1 MPSTDITLYF
11 RETFHPSLVTV
22 IQNIHDKELF
32 FKSFANFIK
41 LTKSLPKNPVKI
53 DDIPFLY
60 TQFTNDFAHQI
71 AYPYSQRLTQQKY
84 LALILCLNE
93 QCLVGQIND
102 LSLVL
107 KHIYK
112 HSMGIKTLNVLLI
125 LSKLTNLYVYLSNN
139 EGSHSSLSPTPA
151 KLDLHASP
159 LNIVAFYNYAC
170 DDTVL
175 YRPSH
180 NLLLAYDIFKACLQN
195 KVPLTN
201 TVLDRLIHTPHLEQ
215 TLEHALP
222 HYLGLTYLS
231 NKISGQYTYEVS
243 YNDSNPIQNNV
254 NHQVAA
260 ILIKHIDIVSQHI
273 PFRAPI
279 NAKKLYQAEHNKTL
293 ITKINALH
301 EPKVQQTLNFMI
313 KHIKNRTS
321 SIASEDYQVLEYMI
335 YKASSIEVP
344 PCSST
349 QQELLHTWMKCLNE
363 TEKEMLIEIGHP
375 LIPLKTMALENFF
388 KPTTDQTS
396 PNALSIQAA

>member
-11 RETFHPSLVTV
+11 QETFHPSLVTV
-22 IQNIHDKELF
+22 IQNMHDKELF
-32 FKSFANFIK
+32 FKSFGSFIK
-41 LTKSLPKNPVKI
+41 LTKSLPKKPVKI

-71 AYPYSQRLTQQKY
+71 AYPYSQRLTQQNY

-102 LSLVL
+102 LSHAL
-107 KHIYK
+107 KHLYK
-112 HSMGIKTLNVLLI
+112 HAMGIKTLNVLLI
-125 LSKLTNLYVYLSNN
+125 LSKLTNLYVYLSNT
-139 EGSHSSLSPTPA
+139 EGSYSYLSPIPT

-159 LNIVAFYNYAC
+159 LNIVSLYNYAC
-170 DDTVL
+170 NDTVL

-180 NLLLAYDIFKACLQN
+180 NLLLAYDIFKACIQN
-195 KVPLTN
+195 KVSLTN
-201 TVLDRLIHTPHLEQ
+201 IVLDHLIHNPRLEQ
-215 TLEHALP
+215 TLEYALP

-231 NKISGQYTYEVS
+231 NKRSGGYTYEVS
-243 YNDSNPIQNNV
+243 YNDSNPIQSNV

-279 NAKKLYQAEHNKTL
+279 NAKKPYQAEHNKTL
-293 ITKINALH
+293 INNIKALN

-313 KHIKNRTS
+313 KHIKNRS
-321 SIASEDYQVLEYMI
+321 ASIASEEYQVLEYMI
-335 YKASSIEVP
+335 YQASSTEVP

-349 QQELLHTWMKCLNE
+349 QEGLLHTWIKCLNE
-363 TEKEMLIEIGHP
+363 REKEMLREIGHP
-375 LIPLKTMALENFF
+375 LIPLKTMTLENFF
-388 KPTTDQTS
+388 KPGTDQTL
-396 PNALSIQAA
+396 PNVVSNQAA